1 MKKHFYMKALVLT
14 EERQVNIID
23 KDKPVPGP
31 GEVLVRIQAAALN
44 HRDQWIREGKY
55 PGIRPGVTLGSD
67 GAGMVEAV
75 GSDQDKAWKG
85 KKVIIN
91 PNINWGDNPLVQ
103 SPDYKILGM
112 PVDGTLA
119 EYICVPV
126 HRLVEKPSHLNMAQA
141 AALPLGGLTAY
152 RAVFTHGGLK
162 KGEKIFI
169 SGIGGGVAQFAFQF
183 ALAAGAEVW
192 VSSGQDHKLN
202 LAMEKG
208 AKGGFN
214 YREAQWH
221 KAARKESG
229 GFNLIIDSAGG
240 DQMNQLIDLLQP
252 AGSLVFYGATT
263 GVPAGLALHKIF
275 WLQARLQGST
285 MGNDQEFK
293 NMIGFVESH
302 RIEPLMEPPLP
313 FDQVVWALDKMKEGQ
328 QFGKLVVRME

>member
-1 MKKHFYMKALVLT
+1 MRALVLT
-14 EERQVNIID
+14 EERKVSLIE
-23 KDKPVPGP
+23 KEKPVPAP
-31 GEVLVRIQAAALN
+31 GEVLVRIHAAALN

-55 PGIRPGVTLGSD
+55 PGIKTGVTLGSD
-67 GAGMVEAV
+67 GAGIVEAAGNEAGQQWEGREV
-75 GSDQDKAWKG
+75 
-85 KKVIIN
+85 VIN
-91 PNINWGDNPLVQ
+91 PNIDWGDNPLVQ
-103 SPDYKILGM
+103 SSSYKILGM

-119 EYICVPV
+119 EYISVPV
-126 HRLVEKPSHLNMAQA
+126 DRLVEKPSHLSMAQA

-152 RAVFTHGGLK
+152 RALFTHGAVQ
-162 KGEKIFI
+162 KGAKVLI
-169 SGIGGGVAQFAFQF
+169 SGVGGGVAQFAFQF

-192 VSSGQDHKLN
+192 VSSGQDHKLR
-202 LAMEKG
+202 LAVEKG

-263 GVPAGLALHKIF
+263 GVPTGLALHKIF

-293 NMIGFVESH
+293 DMISFVESH
-302 RIEPLMEPPLP
+302 KIEPLMEPTLP

-328 QFGKLVVRME
+328 QIGKLVVSME